1 MKVIKEN
8 IAKNLGIID
17 LLLLS
22 SGFENRS
29 KELSNFLIKSKIK
42 NSIIFHLDDNY
53 HLANKNRDE
62 IVSKLSI
69 KDIVEYPKND
79 SYSTYN
85 ILFACIT
92 KKIENI
98 GKNKI
103 KVVVDVTAF
112 SREILLMLIKVL
124 TNEIFQSKI
133 ELNLVHSPVDNYC
146 ENDTLWLTKGVREIR
161 PVFGYSGLMT
171 PSKKLL
177 LIVLNGFEDERTETI
192 IDSFEPNALILGNPS
207 LKGSINSNLKTLVD
221 DKYSKI
227 KSKFLGILKKEIE
240 FSCIDIQPTI
250 DILLKVN
257 EEFKDEYNIVISPL
271 NNKTSTVA
279 VAITAILQDDIQVSY
294 ASANQYNII
303 KQLSPTNYFLLYD
316 VTSYLSTETKAK
328 SVSKNKTT
336 RSLPNSLS
344 STKSRLKT
352 K

>member
-1 MKVIKEN
+1 MKVKKEN
-8 IAKNLGIID
+8 IAENLGIID

-42 NSIIFHLDDNY
+42 NLIIFHLDDNY
-53 HLANKNRDE
+53 HLANKNKDE
-62 IVSKLSI
+62 IVSKLNI
-69 KDIVEYPKND
+69 KEIVEYPKND
-79 SYSTYN
+79 AYATYN
-85 ILFACIT
+85 ILFSCIT
-92 KKIENI
+92 KKIKNI
-98 GKNKI
+98 SKHKI

-124 TNEIFQSKI
+124 TNEIFQNKI
-133 ELNLVHSPVDNYC
+133 ELSLVHSPVDNYC
-146 ENDTLWLTKGVREIR
+146 ENDILWLTKGVREIR

-192 IDSFEPNALILGNPS
+192 IDSFEPHALILGNPS
-207 LKGSINSNLKTLVD
+207 LEGSINPNLKALVD
-221 DKYSKI
+221 EKYNKI

-250 DILLKVN
+250 DILMRVN
-257 EEFKDEYNIVISPL
+257 DEFKDEYNIVISPL
-271 NNKTSTVA
+271 NNKTSTIA

-303 KQLSPTNYFLLYD
+303 KQLSPTDYFLIYD
-316 VTSYLSTETKAK
+316 VTSYLS
-328 SVSKNKTT
+328 
-336 RSLPNSLS
+336 PLS
-344 STKSRLKT
+344 DVKLGVK
-352 K
+352 KKV